1 MGFLDRFKGKGGLK
15 DKAVDFAKEHDDQID
30 QGIDKA
36 AAAADKATKGKYT
49 DKIDQAAD
57 KAKDAYE
64 EPGDG
69 TPPPPAGG
77 TTPPPPAGGTTPPPP
92 AGGGSSL

>member
-1 MGFLDRFKGKGGLK
+1 MGFLDKLRGKSGLK

-36 AAAADKATKGKYT
+36 ADAADSATKGKYT
-49 DKIDQAAD
+49 DKIDDAAE

-64 EPGDG
+64 KPADPGG
-69 TPPPPAGG
+69 LPPQ
-77 TTPPPPAGGTTPPPP
+77 
-92 AGGGSSL
+92 

>member
-30 QGIDKA
+30 QGNDKA
-36 AAAADKATKGKYT
+36 ADKIDEATKGKYT
-49 DKIDQAAD
+49 DKIDDVAE

-64 EPGDG
+64 EPGEG
-69 TPPPPAGG
+69 Q
-77 TTPPPPAGGTTPPPP
+77 
-92 AGGGSSL
+92 GGGGASH

>member
-36 AAAADKATKGKYT
+36 ADAADKATKGKYT
-49 DKIDQAAD
+49 DKIDQAAE

-64 EPGDG
+64 EPG
-69 TPPPPAGG
+69 AGG
-77 TTPPPPAGGTTPPPP
+77 STPGGEGPPSPGGMPP
-92 AGGGSSL
+92 AGGGSSQ